1 MNEDKMNREN
11 GENTQ
16 DFNATQN
23 SGWGETSQEEKKD
36 QMAQSISQA
45 AEQQA
50 QTEQKPA
57 FISDQAQPV
66 NQTSA
71 QETSGGWGYAQNQA
85 ASPNQGGWN
94 QTAQQGDAQNTGS
107 APSYHSYGQARST
120 YDTQGIY
127 GGKPRQPRAPKEHR
141 PGGKKRVARFFKGV
155 GALVL
160 VAAVSVG
167 STVGYLKWIGYE
179 PSKGTSSNSSGNTT
193 SGTKVI
199 YQPTYKEDA
208 LTSAQIYE
216 ENVSSVV
223 AITSQLSNGS
233 GVGTGIIMREDGYI
247 ITNDHVVADAL
258 SITVR
263 TYDGTEYEA
272 QVVGTDE
279 KTDIAVIK
287 IDADGLKAATFGDSD
302 QLVVGEPAVV
312 IGNPL
317 GLEFANTMTQGAI
330 SSTSRDIQIG
340 NYIMNVIQTDASINP
355 GNSGGPLFNS
365 LGEVVGVVSSKINTS
380 EAVGI
385 GFAIPSNTA
394 LKVANDFIEYGAV
407 QDRPMLGVTVEQ
419 INSYYGQMQGIAAG
433 LRVAEVVEGGAA
445 QQAGIQSG
453 DYIVSFNGEEVT
465 TLSELNYAKDQCKV
479 GDTVKVGLV
488 RNGKEITV
496 DLVLKD
502 ANQLDT

>member
-1 MNEDKMNREN
+1 MNEDKMNQEN

-16 DFNATQN
+16 NFHTASNG
-23 SGWGETSQEEKKD
+23 GWGEAGQQEKKD
-36 QMAQSISQA
+36 EMAQSISQA
-45 AEQQA
+45 AQQA

-66 NQTSA
+66 SQPGSENQSSA
-71 QETSGGWGYAQNQA
+71 QTAAGGWSQERSQSGY
-85 ASPNQGGWN
+85 QGGWN
-94 QTAQQGDAQNTGS
+94 QSAQNAGAT
-107 APSYHSYGQARST
+107 PSYGQARSA

-141 PGGKKRVARFFKGV
+141 SGGKSRVGRFFKGV

-167 STVGYLKWIGYE
+167 STVGYLKWMGYE
-179 PSKGTSSNSSGNTT
+179 PSKGTSSSSSGNTT

-199 YQPTYKEDA
+199 YQPTYSEDS

-223 AITSQLSNGS
+223 AITSQMSNGS
-233 GVGTGIIMREDGYI
+233 GVGTGIIMKEDGYI

-263 TYDGTEYEA
+263 TYDGTEYQA

-407 QDRPMLGVTVEQ
+407 QDRPMLGVTVKQ
-419 INSYYGQMQGIAAG
+419 INSYYGQMQGITAG

-445 QQAGIQSG
+445 QLAGIQAG
-453 DYIVSFNGEEVT
+453 DYIVSFNGEEVS
-465 TLSELNYAKDQCKV
+465 TLSELNYAKDQCQV
-479 GDTVKVGLV
+479 GDTVEVGLI
-488 RNGKEITV
+488 RGGQEITV

-502 ANQLDT
+502 ANQLDA